1 VRKLSILFVL
11 GAFALLFA
19 GTSARADTTST
30 HHPIYMANVNNTTDP
45 AGGGGSQI
53 SNPALQP
60 PPVETGPVCVPDP
73 VGECVLPPPPA
84 GEPDP
89 VNMAYFGG
97 HVQVTPHIYLVL
109 WGWGQPGAFNHTTPG
124 MPTYDP
130 DGAGQRMINFIKA
143 MGGTAWAGSQTQYFE
158 TVNGQ
163 NINIQ
168 NPSNDF
174 GGVWWDNTNPIHN
187 NVSGLELAQEAQ
199 RAVAHFGVTDLQN
212 SQFVIAQ
219 PQMYNEAGFN
229 SGAGY
234 CAWHDYTQPQFYP
247 GVEPGISFTN
257 MPYVLNSG
265 ASCGEN
271 AVNKDY
277 FAGRLDGFTIVMGHE
292 IQETITDP
300 GAEDVING
308 VNLGGWYDYT
318 GYENG
323 DKCAWV
329 GDIQGLTTPSSI
341 PGGLNDITGND
352 GKQYPVQSLWSNDSA
367 GGAGYCAGAGDDLP
381 VTG

>member
-1 VRKLSILFVL
+1 MRKLAILLAF
-11 GAFALLFA
+11 GALALLVGATPA
-19 GTSARADTTST
+19 GADTSG
-30 HHPIYMANVNNTTDP
+30 HHPLYMPNVNNM
-45 AGGGGSQI
+45 
-53 SNPALQP
+53 SNPTLQP
-60 PPVETGPVCVPDP
+60 PPVCCLGL
-73 VGECVLPPPPA
+73 GLPPA
-84 GEPDP
+84 GQPAM

-97 HVQVTPHIYLVL
+97 HVQVTPKIYLVF
-109 WGWGQPGAFNHTTPG
+109 WGWGEPGAFDHTTLG
-124 MPTYDP
+124 FPTYDP
-130 DGAGQRMINFIKA
+130 DGAAARMTAFVKA
-143 MGGTAWAGSQTQYFE
+143 MGGTAWAGSQTQYYE
-158 TVNGQ
+158 TDNGQ

-174 GGVWWDNTNPIHN
+174 GGVWYDNTNPIHN
-187 NVSGLELAQEAQ
+187 NVTGLELAQEAQ
-199 RAVAHFGVTDLQN
+199 RAVAHFGVTDLHN

-219 PQMYNEAGFN
+219 PQMYNEAGFV
-229 SGAGY
+229 SGSGY

-265 ASCGEN
+265 SSCGEN
-271 AVNKDY
+271 SVNTGY

-308 VNLGGWYDYT
+308 VNLGGWYDYNA
-318 GYENG
+318 YENG

-329 GDIQGLTTPSSI
+329 GYTEGIEPANTV
-341 PGGLNDITGND
+341 PGGLNNITGSD

>member
-1 VRKLSILFVL
+1 
-11 GAFALLFA
+11 
-19 GTSARADTTST
+19 
-30 HHPIYMANVNNTTDP
+30 
-45 AGGGGSQI
+45 
-53 SNPALQP
+53 
-60 PPVETGPVCVPDP
+60 
-73 VGECVLPPPPA
+73 
-84 GEPDP
+84 
-89 VNMAYFGG
+89 
-97 HVQVTPHIYLVL
+97 
-109 WGWGQPGAFNHTTPG
+109 
-124 MPTYDP
+124 MPSYDP
-130 DGAGQRMINFIKA
+130 DGAAARMTAFVKA
-143 MGGTAWAGSQTQYFE
+143 MGGTAWAGSQTQYYE

-174 GGVWWDNTNPIHN
+174 GGVWYDNTDPIHN

-199 RAVAHFGVTDLQN
+199 RAVAHFGVTDLDN

-234 CAWHDYTQPQFYP
+234 CAWHDYTQPQYYP

-265 ASCGEN
+265 SSCGEN
-271 AVNKDY
+271 SVNTGY

-308 VNLGGWYDYT
+308 VNLGGWYDYN

-329 GDIQGLTTPSSI
+329 GYTLGVTSPNTV
-341 PGGLNDITGND
+341 PGGLNNITGND

-367 GGAGYCAGAGDDLP
+367 GGAGWCAGAGDDLP